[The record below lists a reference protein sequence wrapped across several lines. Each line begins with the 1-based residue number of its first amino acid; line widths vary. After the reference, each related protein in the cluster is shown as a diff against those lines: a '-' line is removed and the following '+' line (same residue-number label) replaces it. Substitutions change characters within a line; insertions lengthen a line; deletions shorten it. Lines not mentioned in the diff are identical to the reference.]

1 VHSFIGRDGL
11 RAVPFFS
18 LLWGEMISRTARSVP
33 PIENLIFAIYF
44 EAFLSLKDIENSM
57 KKFLTLIAMVSLGLG
72 ACERHPVSQLP
83 KEADSKEGA
92 VKSDESKSKE
102 SAPEASAS
110 GTPKTYFPRN
120 SQ

>member
-1 VHSFIGRDGL
+1 
-11 RAVPFFS
+11 
-18 LLWGEMISRTARSVP
+18 
-33 PIENLIFAIYF
+33 
-44 EAFLSLKDIENSM
+44 M
-57 KKFLTLIAMVSLGLG
+57 KKFLTLIAIVSLGLG

-92 VKSDESKSKE
+92 VKSDESRSQE
-102 SAPEASAS
+102 SAPETSAS

>member
-1 VHSFIGRDGL
+1 VDIG
-11 RAVPFFS
+11 
-18 LLWGEMISRTARSVP
+18 
-33 PIENLIFAIYF
+33 
-44 EAFLSLKDIENSM
+44 NSM
-57 KKFLTLIAMVSLGLG
+57 KKILTLIAIVSFGLG

-92 VKSDESKSKE
+92 AKADEPIGKA

>member
-1 VHSFIGRDGL
+1 
-11 RAVPFFS
+11 
-18 LLWGEMISRTARSVP
+18 MISRTARSFP

>member
-1 VHSFIGRDGL
+1 MKSSF
-11 RAVPFFS
+11 
-18 LLWGEMISRTARSVP
+18 
-33 PIENLIFAIYF
+33 ENFIFPIYF
-44 EAFLSLKDIENSM
+44 EAFLSVMDIGNSM
-57 KKFLTLIAMVSLGLG
+57 KKFLTLIAIVSLGLG
-72 ACERHPVSQLP
+72 ACERHAVSQLP

-102 SAPEASAS
+102 SPPEAAAS